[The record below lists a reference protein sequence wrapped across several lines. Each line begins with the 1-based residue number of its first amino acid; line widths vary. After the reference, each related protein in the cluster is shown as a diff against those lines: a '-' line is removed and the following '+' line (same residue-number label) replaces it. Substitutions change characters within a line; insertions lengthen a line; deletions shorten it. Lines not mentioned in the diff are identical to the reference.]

1 MKITRTMI
9 GGVACAAIMGVQGCA
24 VSHDPYVNGMATG
37 ALATAAVSWLF
48 YSSSDGYY
56 YDHHYNR
63 LPRNYRPP
71 HTMEIRRIDSMDHY
85 RRLHPR
91 GPQLRT
97 MHFHQ
102 RPLHYPERRL
112 SIRNEPYPLQ
122 HRQPRPLHHPDHR
135 VSVRN
140 HPYPSQHR
148 PSQPLIGNP
157 PPHRHH
163 PPRRASINP
172 QAAQNPQDRRPDHRM
187 QRPQQSPRF
196 NHSGRQQWRPQFQ
209 R

>member
-24 VSHDPYVNGMATG
+24 VSHDPYVNGVATG

-48 YSSSDGYY
+48 YSTSDGYY

-63 LPRNYRPP
+63 LPRDYRPP
-71 HTMEIRRIDSMDHY
+71 HTMEIRRIDSMDDY

-91 GPQLRT
+91 IVQIRT
-97 MHFHQ
+97 MDLQQ
-102 RPLHYPERRL
+102 RPLQRPDHL
-112 SIRNEPYPLQ
+112 RNDPYPLQ
-122 HRQPRPLHHPDHR
+122 YRQPRSLYRPDAR
-135 VSVRN
+135 MPVRN
-140 HPYPSQHR
+140 QLPRHQQLHR
-148 PSQPLIGNP
+148 PIVGDHP
-157 PPHRHH
+157 PPQNHLHRQTIID
-163 PPRRASINP
+163 RRD
-172 QAAQNPQDRRPDHRM
+172 AQNQRYQRPDNRL

-196 NHSGRQQWRPQFQ
+196 NRSDRQQWRPQFQ